1 VRRSR
6 AILLGLLT
14 VAVTFGP
21 VRSAWAFSGVVRD
34 VPFFTTSHGL
44 TLTLDVYESGLSR
57 YTPSII
63 LVHGG
68 GWSVGDKSQMGDGTA
83 ATIAASGFTV
93 FVPNYELDLKP
104 DRCALC
110 IGSPSYPFA
119 VQDIQ
124 AVQPWLLTHAARYG
138 GIAKTGAHSRV
149 GAVGTSAG
157 GEIAG
162 MVAMLTNSGGAP
174 IRVVAEWS
182 GPNDMLFFRDP
193 GAISAV
199 TRYLGCDRTTCR
211 ATWKDASALHH
222 VTAGSVPFYMSNGEL
237 DPIVPPGDA
246 AEMYDA
252 LTARGITAQTHTV
265 FGSDCHARKCL
276 DADPSIWPETLAFLH
291 AALG

>member
-1 VRRSR
+1 
-6 AILLGLLT
+6 
-14 VAVTFGP
+14 
-21 VRSAWAFSGVVRD
+21 
-34 VPFFTTSHGL
+34 
-44 TLTLDVYESGLSR
+44 
-57 YTPSII
+57 
-63 LVHGG
+63 
-68 GWSVGDKSQMGDGTA
+68 
-83 ATIAASGFTV
+83 
-93 FVPNYELDLKP
+93 
-104 DRCALC
+104 
-110 IGSPSYPFA
+110 
-119 VQDIQ
+119 
-124 AVQPWLLTHAARYG
+124 
-138 GIAKTGAHSRV
+138 
-149 GAVGTSAG
+149 
-157 GEIAG
+157 